1 MRRNKEKTVL
11 HEGQIRE
18 TLGELVKYGLD
29 DRGIEGCR
37 ITSVPVMFSG
47 AVGLCP
53 SVDLSATD
61 PAKVLQTIFASVY
74 KAGFESG
81 RCDAEYRQMQGLVQ
95 LIPGLE
101 RFVTDLAEQ
110 VADKVIDQRMNTSQ
124 YQ

>member
-1 MRRNKEKTVL
+1 MRQNKEDYAL
-11 HEGQIRE
+11 HERQIRE
-18 TLGELVKYGLD
+18 VLGELMKYGLD
-29 DRGIEGCR
+29 ERGIEDCR
-37 ITSVPVMFSG
+37 IKSVPVMFPG

-61 PAKVLQTIFASVY
+61 PAKVLQTIFTSVY

-101 RFVTDLAEQ
+101 RFVTDLAEK

>member
-1 MRRNKEKTVL
+1 MVWM
-11 HEGQIRE
+11 I
-18 TLGELVKYGLD
+18 
-29 DRGIEGCR
+29 
-37 ITSVPVMFSG
+37 
-47 AVGLCP
+47 VGLKDVELP
-53 SVDLSATD
+53 QSLSCF